1 MSGPAT
7 PHVPVL
13 LDEVLVALAPRPG
26 DVIVDATFGAG
37 GYTRALL
44 DAGATVHAFDR
55 DPDAIAAGRTWPET
69 SEEPPRLVLHPRRFS
84 EMVEALGE
92 AGVGEDAIEARLD
105 EVEAAR
111 RPLEWAR
118 DGDLVVLP
126 VHELGARAKV
136 VALLDTLRA
145 AGWRPGMPLPQD
157 QEPSQ

>member
-1 MSGPAT
+1 M
-7 PHVPVL
+7 
-13 LDEVLVALAPRPG
+13 R
-26 DVIVDATFGAG
+26 
-37 GYTRALL
+37 
-44 DAGATVHAFDR
+44 
-55 DPDAIAAGRTWPET
+55 
-69 SEEPPRLVLHPRRFS
+69 
-84 EMVEALGE
+84 EALGE
-92 AGVGEDAIEARLD
+92 AGIGDDAIETRLD

-157 QEPSQ
+157 QAPRPAERRVGKRGVSTVRSRLSASQ

>member
-1 MSGPAT
+1 MTWLPPSSPRT
-7 PHVPVL
+7 DTLVPYTTL
-13 LDEVLVALAPRPG
+13 CRSIGGYERGRESG
-26 DVIVDATFGAG
+26 DVARIM
-37 GYTRALL
+37 R
-44 DAGATVHAFDR
+44 
-55 DPDAIAAGRTWPET
+55 
-69 SEEPPRLVLHPRRFS
+69 
-84 EMVEALGE
+84 EALGE
-92 AGVGEDAIEARLD
+92 AGIGDDAIETRLD

-157 QEPSQ
+157 QEPEQ